1 MIPAPVG
8 PRLPAARH
16 ARPRRVYRG
25 RRIAAW
31 AALAGTGAVA
41 LGGWLLYARL
51 DGCLATAG
59 VDAALGS
66 DPRARGCDGAFSI
79 LLLGPESGA
88 GRNME
93 CQDDGGA
100 RSGTAMLVHLVQ
112 GWEGAAVVTIPGETM
127 VIRPGCLCPAAR
139 PRRPLRGRRSTRL
152 TQWVAWPVP
161 SGRSNGSAK

>member
-41 LGGWLLYARL
+41 LGVGCCMRGWMAASPLPVWTRPSVPTLAL
-51 DGCLATAG
+51 VAATARSAFCCS
-59 VDAALGS
+59 VRN
-66 DPRARGCDGAFSI
+66 RAQGGTW
-79 LLLGPESGA
+79 G
-88 GRNME
+88 
-93 CQDDGGA
+93 QDDGGA

-112 GWEGAAVVTIPGETM
+112 GWEG
-127 VIRPGCLCPAAR
+127 RPWLPSQAR
-139 PRRPLRGRRSTRL
+139 PWSSDPAVSAQRRGHADR
-152 TQWVAWPVP
+152 
-161 SGRSNGSAK
+161 